1 MQLDDHEI
9 RITDNET
16 NIQTNAD
23 NILINQNEIQAIE
36 DSVGAANGIAPLGA
50 DLKVPAINLPS
61 YVDDV
66 EEYADLASFPVTG
79 ETGKIY
85 VALDTN
91 KTYRWSGSIYVEISP
106 SDVNSVN
113 GYTGIVSLD
122 KTDIGLS
129 NVTNDAQL
137 KRSAND
143 FTTFPLKT
151 SPVAGDLVLLED
163 SENSGEKVY
172 ADIVNLL
179 VGGGGVPLLAKG
191 SLLTSNGLSN
201 GEITVGTVDQIL
213 VADPNETSGV
223 KWSDKATVAIVDPIA
238 TDDSYSIGS
247 HWINT
252 TTGSVYICI
261 DNTPT
266 AAVWINLTSS
276 SGGGSVTAPTS
287 ILATTGS
294 YTVPTGNFAIIK
306 AHSTA
311 GSNLLINGTTVLQ
324 TSNLSWSNM
333 VSSTSPQTGA
343 FNGQRHMWATNVG
356 SAPTLIGTTF
366 SNSTGYDRPSA
377 TQSYTVPEGTV
388 ITGNCFKLIEVY

>member
-276 SGGGSVTAPTS
+276 GGGMTAPTS

-333 VSSTSPQTGA
+333 VSSTSPP
-343 FNGQRHMWATNVG
+343 V
-356 SAPTLIGTTF
+356 
-366 SNSTGYDRPSA
+366 
-377 TQSYTVPEGTV
+377 SYTHLTLPTKRIV
-388 ITGNCFKLIEVY
+388 

>member
-1 MQLDDHEI
+1 LQLDDHEI

-223 KWSDKATVAIVDPIA
+223 KWSDKATVATVDPMA

-276 SGGGSVTAPTS
+276 GGGMTAPTS